1 MRRWKQG
8 LASILAV
15 LMLVS
20 ALPATALAVEEE
32 EGQAPVLTQEDV
44 DRVLTQVMGRYSAA
58 GVAVA
63 TVVAR

>member
-32 EGQAPVLTQEDV
+32 ESQAPVLTQEDPP
-44 DRVLTQVMGRYSAA
+44 TQGDTPVQLSLIHI
-58 GVAVA
+58 
-63 TVVAR
+63 